1 MIFNYLDNLLP
12 EEITDLIY
20 RELHR
25 ACMREISNTLRY
37 KTVFVLV
44 DGRLSFLVCEGQ
56 KYENYYSVL
65 EYEGI
70 S

>member
-1 MIFNYLDNLLP
+1 MYTNKKYLYNMINYLDHLLP

-25 ACMREISNTLRY
+25 SCMREISDTLKY

-44 DGRLSFLVCEGQ
+44 EGRLSFL
-56 KYENYYSVL
+56 
-65 EYEGI
+65 
-70 S
+70 

>member
-1 MIFNYLDNLLP
+1 MSIEYLDRLLP

-25 ACMREISNTLRY
+25 SCMRDISNTLKY

-44 DGRLSFLVCEGQ
+44 EGRLSFLVCETQ
-56 KYENYYSVL
+56 NYYSVL
-65 EYEGI
+65 SAE
-70 S
+70 

>member
-1 MIFNYLDNLLP
+1 MINYLDHLLP

-25 ACMREISNTLRY
+25 SCMREISDTLKY

-44 DGRLSFLVCEGQ
+44 EGRLSFLVCETQ
-56 KYENYYSVL
+56 NYYSCL
-65 EYEGI
+65 TF
-70 S
+70 